1 MSLKKS
7 LRQGNK
13 VCSVNSF
20 FFSFEIMVFNM
31 ISIVIKKKLN
41 VTHTN
46 CATKADVSD
55 ITLHL
60 IFIYAFIC
68 SYRDN
73 L

>member
-1 MSLKKS
+1 
-7 LRQGNK
+7 
-13 VCSVNSF
+13 
-20 FFSFEIMVFNM
+20 M